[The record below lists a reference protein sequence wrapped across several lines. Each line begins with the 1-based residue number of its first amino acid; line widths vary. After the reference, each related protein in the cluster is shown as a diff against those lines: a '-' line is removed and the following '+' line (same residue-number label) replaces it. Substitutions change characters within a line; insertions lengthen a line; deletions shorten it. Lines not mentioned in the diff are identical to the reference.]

1 VGGRTDRQ
9 HSRDHDAADHDDLA
23 ESALVLDVPLPNVH
37 GGVAGGQMGQRRR
50 GCSSGYVWKKKL
62 SDLVEAYCLRRCSD
76 GSDSSPSLPRYLVL
90 TVSVPGLTAT
100 VVPLSTTH
108 GVELSEIVGGAATV
122 VGVVAIWGG

>member
-1 VGGRTDRQ
+1 
-9 HSRDHDAADHDDLA
+9 
-23 ESALVLDVPLPNVH
+23 
-37 GGVAGGQMGQRRR
+37 
-50 GCSSGYVWKKKL
+50 
-62 SDLVEAYCLRRCSD
+62 
-76 GSDSSPSLPRYLVL
+76 VL